1 MNHRITE
8 QPHDSHFINPTY
20 DTTARPITTSQSNQQ
35 TTPIGRSGTNPSRGE
50 GDTAGPLN
58 HVLEGPLPRGEGDTA
73 GPLYH
78 VLEGPLSRGEGDTAG
93 PLYHVLEGPLSR
105 GEGDTAGPLYHVLE
119 GPLPVESVDHTH
131 QLLGREEEGQDYD
144 VVSEDIVGISY
155 KVPITT
161 RNRTEQF
168 EEEHQEND
176 QDYSMVNDFT
186 MERRSYKIPVQAV
199 KVGQSQEEPKEEVN
213 GRQT

>member
-1 MNHRITE
+1 MTEDIICYSLNHRITE

-20 DTTARPITTSQSNQQ
+20 DTTARPITTSRSNQQ
-35 TTPIGRSGTNPSRGE
+35 TTPTGRAETNP
-50 GDTAGPLN
+50 
-58 HVLEGPLPRGEGDTA
+58 
-73 GPLYH
+73 
-78 VLEGPLSRGEGDTAG
+78 SRGEGDTAG

-105 GEGDTAGPLYHVLE
+105 GEEDTAGPLYHVLE
-119 GPLPVESVDHTH
+119 RPLPVESVEHTY
-131 QLLGREEEGQDYD
+131 QLLGKEEEGQDYD

-155 KVPITT
+155 EVPITT
-161 RNRTEQF
+161 RNKTEQF

-186 MERRSYKIPVQAV
+186 VEQRSYKVPVQAV
-199 KVGQSQEEPKEEVN
+199 KAGQSQEEQKEKVN

>member
-1 MNHRITE
+1 MWLMTEDIICYSLNHRITE

-20 DTTARPITTSQSNQQ
+20 DTTASPITISRSNQQ
-35 TTPIGRSGTNPSRGE
+35 TTPTGRAGTNPSRGE
-50 GDTAGPLN
+50 GDTAGPPN
-58 HVLEGPLPRGEGDTA
+58 
-73 GPLYH
+73 
-78 VLEGPLSRGEGDTAG
+78 
-93 PLYHVLEGPLSR
+93 
-105 GEGDTAGPLYHVLE
+105 HVLE
-119 GPLPVESVDHTH
+119 GPLPVESVDHTY

-155 KVPITT
+155 EVPITT
-161 RNRTEQF
+161 RNKTEQF

-186 MERRSYKIPVQAV
+186 TERKSYKVPVQLV
-199 KVGQSQEEPKEEVN
+199 KVGQSQEEQKEKVN

>member
-1 MNHRITE
+1 M
-8 QPHDSHFINPTY
+8 
-20 DTTARPITTSQSNQQ
+20 
-35 TTPIGRSGTNPSRGE
+35 
-50 GDTAGPLN
+50 
-58 HVLEGPLPRGEGDTA
+58 
-73 GPLYH
+73 
-78 VLEGPLSRGEGDTAG
+78 
-93 PLYHVLEGPLSR
+93 SR

-119 GPLPVESVDHTH
+119 GPLPVESVDHTY

-161 RNRTEQF
+161 RNKTEQF
-168 EEEHQEND
+168 EEEDYHKND

-186 MERRSYKIPVQAV
+186 TERRSYKVPVQLV
-199 KVGQSQEEPKEEVN
+199 KVGQSQEEPKEKVN